1 MMKTSN
7 NQLNKNE
14 MSKKKDKKKQSITV
28 HGYCFKCD
36 VREFY
41 KPVSG
46 GDPLRMAF
54 DRLAGLKK
62 LREQNA
68 PKCYISGAIAHHDL
82 MERMDTFDRAAA
94 VLEKAGYNPVNPF
107 NNGVPQSEHW
117 TKHMR
122 RDIGLLV
129 QCDFIYMLKGWELSK
144 GAKLELDVASSC
156 GIKVLFEH

>member
-1 MMKTSN
+1 
-7 NQLNKNE
+7 

-41 KPVSG
+41 KPVSVEDISKAFARLG
-46 GDPLRMAF
+46 IELNRAAAKMA
-54 DRLAGLKK
+54 
-62 LREQNA
+62 A

-82 MERMDTFDRAAA
+82 KERIDTFDRAAA

-129 QCDFIYMLKGWELSK
+129 RCDYIYMLKGWELSK